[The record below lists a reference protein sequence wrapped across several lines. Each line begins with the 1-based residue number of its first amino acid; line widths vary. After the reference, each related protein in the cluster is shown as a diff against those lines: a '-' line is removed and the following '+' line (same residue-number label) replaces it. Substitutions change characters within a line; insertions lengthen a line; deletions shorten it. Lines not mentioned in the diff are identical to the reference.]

1 MSAIVGIIDLIII
14 LFTIAIFTRV
24 ILSFVI
30 PMAGARPHPLLLS
43 INQVVSQITE
53 PLLAP
58 LRRVLPTLGMF
69 DFSPMVALIILWL
82 IRAAIAGS
90 L

>member
-1 MSAIVGIIDLIII
+1 MVVILDYIII
-14 LFTIAIFTRV
+14 LFTIAIFARV

-43 INQVVSQITE
+43 INQVVNQITE
-53 PLLAP
+53 PILGP
-58 LRRVLPTLGMF
+58 IRRVLPTLGMF
-69 DFSPMVALIILWL
+69 DFSPMVALVILWL

>member
-1 MSAIVGIIDLIII
+1 MSAIVNILDYIII

-43 INQVVSQITE
+43 INQVVNQVTE
-53 PLLAP
+53 PILGP
-58 LRRVLPTLGMF
+58 IRRVLPTVGMF
-69 DFSPMVALIILWL
+69 DFSPMVALVILWL

>member
-1 MSAIVGIIDLIII
+1 MVVILDYIII
-14 LFTIAIFTRV
+14 LFTIAIFARV

-43 INQVVSQITE
+43 INQVVNQITE
-53 PLLAP
+53 PILGP
-58 LRRVLPTLGMF
+58 IRRVLPTLGMF
-69 DFSPMVALIILWL
+69 DFSPMVALVILWL

-90 L
+90 I

>member
-1 MSAIVGIIDLIII
+1 MIVILDYIII

-43 INQVVSQITE
+43 INQVVNQITE
-53 PLLAP
+53 PILGP
-58 LRRVLPTLGMF
+58 IRRVLPTLGMF
-69 DFSPMVALIILWL
+69 DFSPMVALVILWL

-90 L
+90 I